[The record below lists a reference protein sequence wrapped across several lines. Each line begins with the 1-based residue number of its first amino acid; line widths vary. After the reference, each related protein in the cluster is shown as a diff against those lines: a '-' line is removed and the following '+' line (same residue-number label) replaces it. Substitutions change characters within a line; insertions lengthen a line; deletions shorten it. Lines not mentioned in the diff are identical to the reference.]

1 MEKLSTFVNTI
12 KESNLIQQDLGAGDK
27 VVKCLA
33 VIGLVASIKALWKP
47 ISSYVRGTNNEEKK
61 VPVKISQEEKK
72 EVKEPTSHGTS
83 HLRNKYGGEWALLTD
98 GTDPMTRQIAIE
110 LAKEGF
116 NLIFVVKKDGPQ
128 NRIATS
134 TSKYG
139 VKVEFITAEDYMHMG
154 SFCEDVLKDKDI
166 SVVVTGM

>member
-1 MEKLSTFVNTI
+1 MKKLIVMA
-12 KESNLIQQDLGAGDK
+12 DLGAGDK

-33 VIGLVASIKALWKP
+33 VIGFFASVKALWKP
-47 ISSYVRGTNNEEKK
+47 ISSYVRGTEDKK
-61 VPVKISQEEKK
+61 VRDEKE
-72 EVKEPTSHGTS
+72 EVKEPASKGTS

-110 LAKEGF
+110 LAREGF

-128 NRIATS
+128 NRIVAS

-139 VKVEFITAEDYMHMG
+139 VKVEFITAEDYLHIG
-154 SFCEDVLKDKDI
+154 SFCEEVLKDKDI
-166 SVVVTGM
+166 SVVVTGI